1 MNSKALAQR
10 IAASPNRTPAN
21 TLIQS
26 VVRRADGSVAYYTY
40 RWNLRPRDPR
50 EADILLD
57 PDNNLL
63 TPAEARALATRGDAY
78 RDYQRRTSAF
88 VPWFPKA

>member
-1 MNSKALAQR
+1 MKNPKPLQDW

-21 TLIQS
+21 TLIQG
-26 VVRRADGSVAYYTY
+26 VVRRADGSTAYYTY

-57 PDNNLL
+57 PDGNLL
-63 TPAEARALATRGDAY
+63 TPAEAHALLQT
-78 RDYQRRTSAF
+78 TNLNN
-88 VPWFPKA
+88 